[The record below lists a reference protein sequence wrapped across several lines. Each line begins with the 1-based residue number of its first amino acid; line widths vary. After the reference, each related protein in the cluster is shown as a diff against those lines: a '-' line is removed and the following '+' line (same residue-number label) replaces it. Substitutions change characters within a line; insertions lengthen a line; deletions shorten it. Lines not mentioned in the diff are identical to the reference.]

1 MMLRSAVG
9 PRRGRVTADAVRST
23 RKVVR
28 MAGVGGVIAGEAAA
42 MGEFA
47 RLMSDPIFYGAGLPR
62 GDGRLVTVLPGMFAN
77 DVYLQPMRTWLRR
90 IGYRPVRSTL
100 SMNLGCPQRLTE
112 RIEGEIERQ
121 LGRRQSPVAIIG
133 HSRGGILARA
143 IAARLGADASHLV
156 LLGSPVGGILRMDR
170 WSAARDEAPAAGRAM
185 ADASSRA
192 RRYTDPDC
200 NVPDCGCPFPA
211 DLARPLH
218 ASTRVVS
225 IFSRDDPIV
234 PAAMCRVRGARN
246 VEVSGTH
253 SGLAYNRAALR
264 EIAQTLAGR

>member
-1 MMLRSAVG
+1 
-9 PRRGRVTADAVRST
+9 
-23 RKVVR
+23 
-28 MAGVGGVIAGEAAA
+28 MAGVGNVMQREAAA

-47 RLMSDPIFYGAGLPR
+47 RLMTDPIFYGAGVPR
-62 GDGRLVTVLPGMFAN
+62 GDGRLVAVLPGMFAN

-100 SMNLGCPQRLTE
+100 SVNLGCPQRLTQQ
-112 RIEGEIERQ
+112 IEDELQRQ
-121 LGRRQSPVAIIG
+121 RGRREGPVAIIG

-143 IAARLGADASHLV
+143 IAARLQADASHLL
-156 LLGSPVGGILRMDR
+156 LLGSPVGGMMRMPR
-170 WSAARDEAPAAGRAM
+170 WGTVPEGAPAAGRAL

-211 DLARPLH
+211 DVMAPLH

-225 IFSRDDPIV
+225 IFSREDPIV
-234 PAAMCRVRGARN
+234 PAAMCRVPGARN

-264 EIAQTLAGR
+264 EIAQALASR